1 MQPYLA
7 YFISFVTIM
16 VVMFLPN
23 TVMKTSIP
31 SAWYACIRPDMTPP
45 NYVFPIVWTILYIT
59 IGIGL
64 AETLLLKS
72 TYEQKIL
79 LGLYAWN
86 LFLNVLWSFVYFGK
100 RDVVMALFVIIH
112 IIVSTVFILYYTYLI
127 LPVWIVW
134 MLLPYLAW
142 LLFAAFLNFLSTWKK
157 CA

>member
-7 YFISFVTIM
+7 YFISFFTM
-16 VVMFLPN
+16 LVVMFLPN

-72 TYEQKIL
+72 TYEQNIL

-127 LPVWIVW
+127 LPGWIVW

-157 CA
+157 CS